1 MKTGNK
7 IPSKLIIIALSLMTI
22 MCTTQIKAQTTTITS
37 QTNIATLV
45 NGGEGTKENPYK
57 ISTIQQL
64 KDLSTYVNAGG
75 KTTFSNQI
83 VGRGNNTYVAMYF
96 SLQNDLDFNN
106 TAFTSIGNNINP
118 FQGRFYGNGHTISN
132 IVIDQSTQDYIGLFG
147 YISKEP
153 NEGRQYLVQA
163 PFQGDS
169 ASVEGLGLINATITG
184 NTYVGG
190 IVGYADKCEYI
201 KDCYVTNS
209 TITANSYVGGIAGY
223 AQTNVY
229 QGISYCYSNN
239 NNISGT
245 NYVAGI
251 VGADYTTVKNCYSTS
266 VVKNSS
272 SSFGDWTY
280 WKRGPII
287 GGDKENPATVANDC
301 YYLANWNGTPN
312 LNTDTTLHAKEVS
325 SDSLKNTTFILNIMQ
340 NTDFSADVFNVNNGY
355 PVLNGEVGGKVITI
369 TTKSI
374 IPCNYNGAMPKSL
387 IIAPG
392 ATLED
397 ECNKLPDSVKV
408 TIQSKLVVGH
418 WNLIGSSIQKDSAGM
433 LNNNKGLTSGL
444 EHDIVASRFNYTN
457 NLWYDNNQTYLYAKD
472 ALSVG
477 AGYFVY
483 PLTTAPQSLGGNA
496 INPIDRYTVV
506 SQIGNIN
513 KSDVI
518 TEDVK
523 NTASVSPKYAILS
536 NPYSADIDLIKFC
549 KDNNMSIQGN
559 TIYIYDPDYVNTK
572 GEDCPRWL
580 NNYDDGVSVLKRG
593 QGIAVV
599 LPIVSLSKNP
609 NNKSLTECVFN
620 FKKDQFVDQK
630 TTTAKSNENM
640 IKFIA
645 KANYTSETIYTKIED
660 SASNGIDF
668 NDAIA
673 MFSTENTNLVEPYF
687 IVDNYNLMKNDIK
700 TLPYQCG
707 INFRA
712 NEASNVDFYCE
723 NIPNDVEVSIVDT
736 TTNEETSLNNANVFH
751 FMANQGNNSDKYVVK
766 IGKKNVGMENEANQE
781 AISLSLYP
789 NPAKESTTLTID
801 NLNNNAQV
809 FLNDVQGRVINTYNV
824 SKEQHTLKINTN
836 NLTSGVYYIRVI
848 TNNSAKTEKLIVR

>member
-1 MKTGNK
+1 MLSKMKTGNK

-57 ISTIQQL
+57 ISTVQQL
-64 KDLSTYVNAGG
+64 KDLSAYVNAGG
-75 KTTFSNQI
+75 KTTYMQT
-83 VGRGNNTYVAMYF
+83 VGTDPYWNPHRWAAMYF
-96 SLQNDLDFNN
+96 ELTNDLDFQG
-106 TAFTSIGNNINP
+106 ASFIPIGGSTQDNHA

-132 IVIDQSTQDYIGLFG
+132 IVIAKSSENENNVGLFG
-147 YISKEP
+147 CISKEP
-153 NEGRQYLVQA
+153 KEDRPSDESQI
-163 PFQGDS
+163 PFAENDS
-169 ASVEGLGLINATITG
+169 AAVVGVGLINATITG
-184 NTYVGG
+184 NENVGG
-190 IVGYADKCEYI
+190 IVGFSEKCEYI
-201 KDCYVTNS
+201 KDCYVSNS
-209 TITANSYVGGIAGY
+209 TITGNVNVGGVAGWS
-223 AQTNVY
+223 QTTTG
-229 QGISYCYSNN
+229 GIEYCYSKDNTIN
-239 NNISGT
+239 GETRIG
-245 NYVAGI
+245 GI
-251 VGADYTTVKNCYSTS
+251 VGFMPYNANNKVENCYSTS
-266 VVKNSS
+266 NINSTNGNGE
-272 SSFGDWTY
+272 FT
-280 WKRGPII
+280 GPIAGESDGEPRGVDVI
-287 GGDKENPATVANDC
+287 NC
-301 YYLANWNGTPN
+301 YYQEGWSVNHFSTNNQQGGTVYGTSQN
-312 LNTDTTLHAKEVS
+312 ETQ
-325 SDSLKNTTFILNIMQ
+325 LKSIAQQLLIESG
-340 NTDFSADVFNVNNGY
+340 TDFSADVFNVNNGY
-355 PVLNGEVGGKVITI
+355 PVLNGEVGGKDITI

-374 IPCNYNGAMPKSL
+374 IPCNYNGVMPKSL
-387 IIAPG
+387 IIVPG

-523 NTASVSPKYAILS
+523 NTANVSPKYAILS

-559 TIYIYDPDYVNTK
+559 TIYIYDPDYVNSK

-580 NNYDDGVSVLKRG
+580 NNHDDGVSVLKRG

-620 FKKDQFVDQK
+620 FKKDQFVDQT

-673 MFSTENTNLVEPYF
+673 MFSTENTNLV
-687 IVDNYNLMKNDIK
+687 
-700 TLPYQCG
+700 
-707 INFRA
+707 
-712 NEASNVDFYCE
+712 
-723 NIPNDVEVSIVDT
+723 
-736 TTNEETSLNNANVFH
+736 
-751 FMANQGNNSDKYVVK
+751 
-766 IGKKNVGMENEANQE
+766 
-781 AISLSLYP
+781 
-789 NPAKESTTLTID
+789 
-801 NLNNNAQV
+801 
-809 FLNDVQGRVINTYNV
+809 
-824 SKEQHTLKINTN
+824 
-836 NLTSGVYYIRVI
+836 
-848 TNNSAKTEKLIVR
+848 